1 MKDLGNRQ
9 VPNNRRPRK
18 EIVQEIQS
26 RSDYPN
32 FDVQTYNYGQQEGC
46 NREVVL
52 YAEHAIIPINDLTMM
67 WARGCGGGAN

>member
-26 RSDYPN
+26 RLDYPN
-32 FDVQTYNYGQQEGC
+32 FDVQTYNYGQ
-46 NREVVL
+46 
-52 YAEHAIIPINDLTMM
+52 
-67 WARGCGGGAN
+67 